1 MTLAASAQLPWVTTM
16 AVKSVNIND
25 KGFKKAVEALERL
38 AKMQVK
44 VGIQSDT
51 EYYSD
56 GVSVVDVAVWNE
68 YGTDKIPSR
77 PFIRQCFKDNS
88 DEALTRLSELAQK
101 TALGDDPKS
110 GLSGIGQWYQDKM
123 KHTLLKFPWLPNKAS
138 TIAKKGSSKPLVD
151 SSHLVES
158 IRYKVEE

>member
-51 EYYSD
+51 EDYSD

-101 TALGDDPKS
+101 TALGDDPKR
-110 GLSGIGQWYQDKM
+110 D
-123 KHTLLKFPWLPNKAS
+123 FPWAPNAKS
-138 TIAKKGSSKPLVD
+138 TEDRKD
-151 SSHLVES
+151 SSRPLIDSGHLIKS

>member
-1 MTLAASAQLPWVTTM
+1 M

-44 VGIQSDT
+44 VGIQSDAKD
-51 EYYSD
+51 YGD

-77 PFIRQCFKDNS
+77 PFIRQCFRDNG
-88 DEALTRLSELAQK
+88 DEAAAKFGELAQQVIS
-101 TALGDDPKS
+101 GGNPKA
-110 GLSGIGQWYQDKM
+110 GLSSIGQWYQDKM
-123 KHTLLKFPWLPNKAS
+123 RRTLLTFPWSPNKPS

-151 SSHLVES
+151 TGHLVNS
-158 IRYKVEE
+158 IRYKVEV